1 MSTGSTQQQ
10 WAQVLAAAARP
21 DSGLDRDALVQVA
34 VGLGLTA
41 APGVAG
47 CSVTELTGDGYRTTD
62 AAGAVALALDQAQ
75 YDAGSGPCLIA
86 SSTGREQRLDRA
98 DRQSRYPEFAAASR
112 QHGVRSSLSLPLVGV
127 LLPSALNVYASTPDA
142 FGVDRPRA
150 VAGLLARSVA
160 LLLQGGGIP
169 APVTPAV
176 LSAALE
182 RRRTVEAA
190 ERVLMARHRIGA
202 SEAFRRLVERSRVE
216 QRSVVDLARE
226 LVPDAA
232 E

>member
-1 MSTGSTQQQ
+1 MSTASTQEQ

-21 DSGLDRDALVQVA
+21 DPGPDRTALVRVA

-47 CSVTELTGDGYRTTD
+47 CSVTELTGDGYRTT
-62 AAGAVALALDQAQ
+62 AASGPLASALDQAQ
-75 YDAGSGPCLIA
+75 YDAGSGPCLVA
-86 SSTGREQRLDRA
+86 SDTGREQRLDAA
-98 DRQSRYPEFAAASR
+98 DRQRRYPEFAAASR

-142 FGVDRPRA
+142 FGADRPRA

-160 LLLQGGGIP
+160 SLLQGRGIP
-169 APVTPAV
+169 SPVTAAE

-182 RRRTVEAA
+182 RRR
-190 ERVLMARHRIGA
+190 
-202 SEAFRRLVERSRVE
+202 LV
-216 QRSVVDLARE
+216 Q
-226 LVPDAA
+226 
-232 E
+232 